1 MSMLRDFLDFKSQR
15 HNIDGNALG
24 SDGSRLTIR
33 KEIQRSSLLD
43 EFYVSATLTVAFS
56 SIVSAK
62 ARGVVLKNVS
72 RPLAYI
78 PAKPFIFSAVAA
90 GLAPR
95 LVHSGLISVL
105 QDYYARLAFASA
117 LSDSPALGWSNGQHP
132 EHGELVQLVDLWQ
145 RACVLANVVT
155 HQLYDIEH
163 IDDPVRNHKLIS
175 TQQLIKDAISGKC
188 PCVRR
193 DGTVYVPGLL
203 DQRRDERHA
212 LGWTVWLDAGGTRE
226 RATLQDIS
234 AGGMGLTVRPGHPIG
249 ALIAVQLSNAR
260 CLTGVVVWSQ
270 KDRIGVRL
278 LQPLSP
284 TDPLLSGAAEDRQPA
299 LN

>member
-1 MSMLRDFLDFKSQR
+1 MSMLRNFLDFKSQR
-15 HNIDGNALG
+15 HNVDGNAHG
-24 SDGSRLTIR
+24 ANGPRLTIR
-33 KEIQRSSLLD
+33 KEVQRSSLLD

-62 ARGVVLKNVS
+62 AHGVVLKNVS

-78 PAKPFIFSAVAA
+78 PVKPFIFPAVAA
-90 GLAPR
+90 GAGPS

-105 QDYYARLAFASA
+105 QDYYTRLAFASV
-117 LSDSPALGWSNGQHP
+117 LSDSPALGWSNGQNA
-132 EHGELVQLVDLWQ
+132 EHGELAQLVDLWQ

-155 HQLYDIEH
+155 HQLYDIEN
-163 IDDPVRNHKLIS
+163 INDPVRNHKLIS
-175 TQQLIKDAISGKC
+175 THQLIKDAISGKC

-270 KDRIGVRL
+270 KDGIGVRL

>member
-15 HNIDGNALG
+15 QHVGGNALG
-24 SDGSRLTIR
+24 SNASRLTIR
-33 KEIQRSSLLD
+33 KEAQRSSLLD

-62 ARGVVLKNVS
+62 ARGIVLKNVS
-72 RPLAYI
+72 QPLAYI
-78 PAKPFIFSAVAA
+78 PEKPVIFPAVAA
-90 GLAPR
+90 GLAPA
-95 LVHSGLISVL
+95 LVHLGLISVL
-105 QDYYARLAFASA
+105 QDYYTRLAFASA
-117 LSDSPALGWSNGQHP
+117 ISDSPALGWSNGQSA
-132 EHGELVQLVDLWQ
+132 EHGELVQLVDVWQ

-212 LGWTVWLDAGGTRE
+212 LGWTVWLDADGMRE
-226 RATLQDIS
+226 QAVLQDIS
-234 AGGMGLTVRPGHPIG
+234 AGGMGLAVCHGHPIG
-249 ALIAVQLSNAR
+249 TLIAVQLSNGR

-270 KDRIGVRL
+270 KDRIGARF
-278 LQPLSP
+278 LQPLSA
-284 TDPLLSGAAEDRQPA
+284 TDPLLSGAAEDRQPT